1 MTFFDGINMNDNDEP
16 RIIVDDDWKAQVQR
30 EKEQLDQNPDQQL
43 PEMPEASFGLLVTT
57 LTTQALAAL
66 GFIVDP
72 VTGKGDADRPMAKHF
87 VDTLGV
93 LQEKTIGNLTSEES
107 HLLDQSLHQ
116 LRMAYISTADSDLS
130 DIVDVVKGSES
141 KRSTIELP

>member
-1 MTFFDGINMNDNDEP
+1 MNDKDEP
-16 RIIVDDDWKAQVQR
+16 KIIVDDDWKAQVQR

-43 PEMPEASFGLLVTT
+43 PQMPEASFGLLVTT

-72 VTGKGDADRPMAKHF
+72 ASGKADTNRAMAKHF

-93 LQEKTIGNLTSEES
+93 LQEKTAGNLTSDES
-107 HLLDQSLHQ
+107 HLLEQSLHQ
-116 LRMAYISTADSDLS
+116 LRMAYISTEDTDLS
-130 DIVDVVKGSES
+130 DVLNGNES
-141 KRSTIELP
+141 RRSTIELP